1 MWNEGTPNFYSL
13 SGEDIDDCLLR
24 KSFKFGMLLMGI
36 LDLLE
41 KHRFVNIEAILN
53 IRLIKLICE
62 LFMAIEA
69 KYSKFVQ

>member
-1 MWNEGTPNFYSL
+1 
-13 SGEDIDDCLLR
+13 
-24 KSFKFGMLLMGI
+24 MGI